1 MKRSEFVLAVAL
13 AGLSAGCGAMFGGS
27 RQTVHVDASPP
38 SSVTVVQ
45 TGMTQNT
52 PTTISLPRKD
62 NYVLTFEKDGYE
74 PKKVEVQR
82 KMRGGILVLDILFT
96 GLLGVVVDA
105 ATGSWYKL
113 VPDRVTTVLTKKEG
127 AASDL
132 PETVNVTLCLENADA
147 YLQNLSASTDAGG
160 VTVRVERR

>member
-1 MKRSEFVLAVAL
+1 MKCSVLFLAVAL

-27 RQTVHVDASPP
+27 RQTVHVDSSPP
-38 SSVTVVQ
+38 ASVQVVQ

-52 PTTISLPRKD
+52 PTALSLPRKD

-74 PKKVEVQR
+74 ARRVEVQR

-96 GLLGVVVDA
+96 GLIGVVVDA
-105 ATGSWYKL
+105 STGSWYKL

-127 AASDL
+127 ASSDL
-132 PETVNVTLCLENADA
+132 PETVNVTLCLDNEDE
-147 YLQNLSASTDAGG
+147 YLQNLSASADASG
-160 VTVRVERR
+160 VTIRVERR